1 MGGIGMNI
9 FKADKIMDRLNK
21 MLENAINGKPVE
33 TSFDESKMSTIETK
47 LQKYLKMTGTSR
59 DQLAEEKMKI
69 NQLISDISHQTKTPI
84 ANIMIYSQLLAE
96 SNLSEQDKMCVEALT
111 QQTEKLNFL
120 IASLVKA
127 SRLENGVIAVTPKL
141 QGIQPMLDSVISQ
154 ISAKA
159 EQRKIR
165 IDCKPTDAKAMFDLK
180 WTGEALYNMLDNG
193 VKYTPAGGHMSISV
207 TTYQLFCRIDIRDT
221 GIGISED
228 EQSKVFTRFYRSPAI
243 SDSEGIGIGLY
254 LAREI
259 ISSEGGYIKLDSKI
273 GNGSTFSVFL
283 PMES

>member
-1 MGGIGMNI
+1 MGGVGMNI
-9 FKADKIMDRLNK
+9 FKVDKIMDRLNR

-33 TSFDESKMSTIETK
+33 TSFDESKMSTLETK

-96 SNLSEQDKMCVEALT
+96 RNLSEQDKMCVEALT
-111 QQTEKLNFL
+111 EQAEKLNFL

-127 SRLENGVIAVTPKL
+127 SRLENGVIAVTPKM
-141 QGIQPMLDSVISQ
+141 QEIQPLLDRTLSQ

-159 EQRKIR
+159 EQKHIR
-165 IDCKPTDAKAMFDLK
+165 IECQPTDAKAKFDLK
-180 WTGEALYNMLDNG
+180 WTVEAIYNILDNG
-193 VKYTPAGGHMSISV
+193 VKYTPNGGNMSISV
-207 TTYQLFCRIDIRDT
+207 TTYQLFCRMDIRDT
-221 GIGISED
+221 GMGISED
-228 EQSKVFTRFYRSPAI
+228 EQAKIFARFYRSPSV
-243 SDSEGIGIGLY
+243 SDSEGVGIGLY

-259 ISSEGGYIKLDSKI
+259 ISSEGGYIKLDSKV
-273 GNGSTFSVFL
+273 GSGSIFSIFL
-283 PMES
+283 PIES